1 MKAVI
6 QRVDRARVL
15 IDGTCCGEI
24 DVGLLVFLGVEKR
37 DGKPDIDRLV
47 EKIAGLRVFEDG
59 GGRMNRSVL
68 DIRGSVLVVSQF
80 TIAGS
85 IEKGR
90 RPSFDNAR
98 DPETAERMVQDAIDG
113 LKQKGLH
120 VESGRFGAMMKVELV
135 NNGPATFIYDREGGA

>member
-15 IDGTCCGEI
+15 VADTCCGEI
-24 DVGLLVFLGVEKR
+24 GTGLLVFLGVEKA
-37 DGKPDIDRLV
+37 DVEQDIDRVV

-59 GGRMNRSVL
+59 AGKMNRSVQEA
-68 DIRGSVLVVSQF
+68 GGAVLLVSQF

-90 RPSFDNAR
+90 RPSFDNAM
-98 DPETAERMVQDAIDG
+98 DPVVAERLVQRAVRG
-113 LKQKGLH
+113 LREKGLL
-120 VESGRFGAMMKVELV
+120 VETGRFGAAMQVELV
-135 NNGPATFIYDREGGA
+135 NSGPATFIYDRKGSA